1 MDKLFECSLNIF
13 SLLKLNVV
21 IEFTIL
27 SHFNIECFLNVYFP
41 SGSLE
46 PPKFVKKLEAATM
59 VKQGDSCQLECKI
72 SGSPE
77 IKIVWYKNDQ
87 EIHASDK
94 HHTIFSDSTA
104 ALVIVEANPEDSGD
118 YICEAL
124 NSAGTASCSTT
135 VTVKG

>member
-1 MDKLFECSLNIF
+1 
-13 SLLKLNVV
+13 
-21 IEFTIL
+21 
-27 SHFNIECFLNVYFP
+27 
-41 SGSLE
+41 
-46 PPKFVKKLEAATM
+46 M

-77 IKIVWYKNDQ
+77 IKIVWYKNEQ

-94 HHTIFSDSTA
+94 FQIIFSDSVTVLTIA
-104 ALVIVEANPEDSGD
+104 DVNPEDSGD

-124 NSAGTASCSTT
+124 NSAGTASCSST